1 VNFCGYWRRFEME
14 VLKLNR
20 DYSGSLRRASGVL
33 KRGELVVYPT
43 DTLYALGGN
52 ALNEKAALKVYEA
65 KKRSLSKPLPIAV
78 SDLRMME
85 KYAHLDRDAKTLA
98 DKYLPGALTLIL
110 EKKNLPALL
119 TSDLDKVA
127 VRIPAN
133 SAALELVR
141 LVGGP
146 VITTSANFTG
156 EPPPVS
162 IAEVPREL
170 GAEIALDQG
179 NLGERVPSTI
189 VDFTGEPRI
198 VREGK
203 IKADEILSA
212 VG

>member
-1 VNFCGYWRRFEME
+1 ME

-20 DYSGSLRRASGVL
+20 DYPGSLRRASEVL

-43 DTLYALGGN
+43 DTLYALGGD
-52 ALNEKAALKVYEA
+52 ALNEEAILKVYEA
-65 KKRSLSKPLPIAV
+65 KKRPLSKPLPIAV

-85 KYAHLDRDAKTLA
+85 EYAHLDRGAKRLA

-110 EKKNLPALL
+110 GKKNLPARL
-119 TSDLDKVA
+119 TSGLDKVA

-133 SAALELVR
+133 SAALELIR
-141 LVGGP
+141 LMGKP
-146 VITTSANFTG
+146 LITTSANLTG

-162 IAEVPREL
+162 IEEVPQEL

-179 NLGERVPSTI
+179 RLGGRVPSTI
-189 VDFTGEPRI
+189 VDFTGEPRV

-203 IKADEILSA
+203 ISEKEIFSA